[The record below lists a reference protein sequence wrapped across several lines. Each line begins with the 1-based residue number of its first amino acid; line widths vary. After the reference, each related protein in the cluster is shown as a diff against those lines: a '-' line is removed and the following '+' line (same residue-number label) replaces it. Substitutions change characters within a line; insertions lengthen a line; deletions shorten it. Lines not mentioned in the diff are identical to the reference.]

1 MSVTKRFTG
10 DYSITSTNSG
20 NVNITGYGLNVI
32 GNLNVTGTTTQTTVA
47 NATVHTNYLVLN
59 DGHDG
64 APYLDAGIVIN
75 RGVAANVELAYNEAL
90 GQWRLTNDGTTY
102 GNVAVNF
109 APTPFLNN
117 ISGDSS
123 PTLNGNLNTQ
133 TFQIYS
139 NVSPVVSF
147 TTNIAINQTSVA
159 PTSVSGNTVVYAQAP
174 GGGNAGLYVTNSNQT
189 QQQQELIT
197 KNKAIAYALFM

>member
-1 MSVTKRFTG
+1 MSLTKRFTG
-10 DYSITSTNSG
+10 DYNITSTNSG
-20 NVNITGYGLNVI
+20 NVVVTGYALNII
-32 GNLNVTGTTTQTTVA
+32 GNLNVAGSTTQTTIA

-75 RGVAANVELAYNEAL
+75 RGSSANVELTYNEAFST
-90 GQWRLTNDGTTY
+90 WRLTNDGSTY
-102 GNVAVNF
+102 GNIAVNF

-117 ISGDSS
+117 IAGDFS
-123 PTLNGNLNTQ
+123 PTLSGNLNTQ
-133 TFQIYS
+133 TYQIYS
-139 NVSPVVSF
+139 NASPVVSF
-147 TTNIAINQTSVA
+147 TSNIAINQTAVA
-159 PTSVSGNTVVYAQAP
+159 PTSISGNTVVYAQAP

>member
-10 DYSITSTNSG
+10 DYSIASTNGG
-20 NVNITGYGLNVI
+20 NVNITSNSINIV
-32 GNLNVTGTTTQTTVA
+32 GNLVVTGTTTQTTVA

-75 RGVAANVELAYNEAL
+75 RGVQANVELAYNEAF
-90 GQWRLTNDGTTY
+90 GTWRLTNDGVTY

-109 APTPFLNN
+109 AATPFLNN
-117 ISGDSS
+117 ISGDFR
-123 PTLNGNLNTQ
+123 PTLSGNLNVMNY
-133 TFQIYS
+133 QIYS
-139 NVSPVVSF
+139 NTSPVVSF
-147 TTNIAINQTSVA
+147 TTNLAINQTTVAPLSVA
-159 PTSVSGNTVVYAQAP
+159 GNTVIYAQSVGP
-174 GGGNAGLYVTNSNQT
+174 GNAGLYVTSSSQT
-189 QQQQELIT
+189 RQQQELIT